1 MKGVYKLL
9 GLIYRYGGFDA
20 YRIPERHLYIRVRH
34 ELARGRACKQSGYR
48 AALKTA
54 PRGILKN

>member
-20 YRIPERHLYIRVRH
+20 YDIPGL
-34 ELARGRACKQSGYR
+34 R
-48 AALKTA
+48 AADMRKGPDKPGSNRRYEIYL
-54 PRGILKN
+54 